1 LPPSSIPQSGGN
13 SLFGGSSL
21 NSSNLFGNAQAN
33 NQPKLSTTGLF
44 TGGRSNIRQQEDT
57 GGDGLFAQDNAS
69 ARKRRK

>member
-1 LPPSSIPQSGGN
+1 
-13 SLFGGSSL
+13 
-21 NSSNLFGNAQAN
+21 LFGNAQAN
-33 NQPKLSTTGLF
+33 NQPKLSTSGLF